1 MALCA
6 GAVIAGCSSPTS
18 TSADVGGEVK
28 STGVPVQVLSGS
40 PQAFELPLSM
50 DDYDYLGQS
59 RGSSATF
66 ARVTGD
72 KLEMKTLYSSG
83 ATESMQ
89 LGEVET
95 ELVREAVQNRNAW
108 VIGSTLFAAV
118 RDQNVVSLSKNL
130 DRAAFYSVYSI
141 SLSDGLISD
150 RERINKQ
157 ELKTRSTDAF
167 FSTEFSGTDTDEI
180 KVVPGGVN
188 YPYASYLT
196 FEEGSV
202 GYVREGKTVWTQP
215 LAGEP
220 TSAAASADVVLVSI
234 QDSVS
239 ALNAST
245 GEVLTFTQADGG
257 CRYVTSIKSSALMVC
272 GNTAKHNLL
281 LVPTA

>member
-1 MALCA
+1 MMLCA
-6 GAVIAGCSSPTS
+6 TAVIASCSSPAS

-50 DDYDYLGQS
+50 DDYDYLGQG
-59 RGSSATF
+59 RGSSTTF
-66 ARVTGD
+66 ARVTGG

-89 LGEVET
+89 LGEAET

-108 VIGSTLFAAV
+108 VVGSTLFAASQD
-118 RDQNVVSLSKNL
+118 REGVSLKNL
-130 DRAAFYSVYSI
+130 DYLDLYSVYSI
-141 SLSDGLISD
+141 SLSDGLIDGYEDIS
-150 RERINKQ
+150 KQ
-157 ELKTRSTDAF
+157 EMDIRSTDAF
-167 FSTEFSGTDTDEI
+167 FSTEFSGTDTDTI

-196 FEEGSV
+196 FDEGSV
-202 GYVREGKTVWTQP
+202 GYVREGKTLWTQP
-215 LAGEP
+215 LAGDP
-220 TSAAASADVVLVSI
+220 TSAAASADVVLVSTK
-234 QDSVS
+234 DSVS

-281 LVPTA
+281 LVPTT